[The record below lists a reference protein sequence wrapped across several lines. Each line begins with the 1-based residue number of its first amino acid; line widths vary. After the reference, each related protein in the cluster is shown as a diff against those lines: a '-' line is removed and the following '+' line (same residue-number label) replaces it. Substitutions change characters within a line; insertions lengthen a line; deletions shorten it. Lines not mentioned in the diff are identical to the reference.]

1 MRDFRDAK
9 AMAHTLRAAL
19 ADKDHRITNSES
31 LELIAQAF
39 GVTDWNTLSAAIRTE
54 AAGPRSNPPPPQ
66 SPAARSAPAASAPST
81 PFWVT
86 ESGIPFSAG
95 LSSTLHRA
103 LAYAGQRKHQYATLE
118 HLLLALTDD
127 VDASAVM
134 EACKADR
141 GAMKEYLANYI
152 DNGLRNLVID
162 DGSEPRQTAGFQRVV
177 QRAVFYAQGRGLP
190 ALTGAEILVGLFS
203 ERESPAARLLGEQN
217 MTRQGAVNFIIH
229 GTVNEGG
236 GAAA

>member
-19 ADKDHRITNSES
+19 AAKDHRITNSES

-39 GVTDWNTLSAAIRTE
+39 GVADWNTLSAAIRGE
-54 AAGPRSNPPPPQ
+54 AAGPPSNAPPPQ
-66 SPAARSAPAASAPST
+66 SPTAQSAPASSPSPAP
-81 PFWVT
+81 FRVT
-86 ESGIPFSAG
+86 ESGIAFSAA
-95 LSSTLHRA
+95 LSSTLQRA
-103 LAYAGQRKHQYATLE
+103 LAYASQQRHQYATLE

-134 EACKADR
+134 DACTVDL
-141 GAMKEYLANYI
+141 GALKEHLVSYI
-152 DNGLRNLVID
+152 DTGLRNLVID

-190 ALTGAEILVGLFS
+190 LLTGAEILVGLFS
-203 ERESPAARLLGEQN
+203 ERESPAARLLGEQH
-217 MTRQGAVNFIIH
+217 MTRLDAINFIIH
-229 GTVNEGG
+229 GIAKPGG